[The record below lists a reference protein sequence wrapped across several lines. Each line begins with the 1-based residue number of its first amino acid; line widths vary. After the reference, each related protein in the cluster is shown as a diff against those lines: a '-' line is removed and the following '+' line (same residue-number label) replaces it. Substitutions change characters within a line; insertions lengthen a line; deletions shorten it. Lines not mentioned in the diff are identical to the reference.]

1 MNPLSRLLS
10 KINIKN
16 NGAIL
21 VGNNI
26 SCDGYDINCSI
37 GLVSHFHGDHIQ
49 EFERSIATFEKI
61 FVTPETKELL
71 IAVKGDWLDY
81 RKNLIGIPYLT
92 HTQIDEENI
101 IFHPAQHC
109 LGSAQAFIEL
119 EDYNILYAGDISCDA
134 SSYETDILIVEA
146 AYGAPNMIRTY
157 TKEEAIEQFV
167 SKVELELAAG
177 PVCILANRGT
187 LQEAMN
193 ILHSYD
199 VDVPFLF
206 HKNIIRVSKVYRK
219 HGIDIGDYL
228 EIGMEEAEEIM
239 RTKQPHL
246 AFYPLG
252 SHIYSP
258 DQYVKISLS
267 GWDTI
272 SPITTKIANKEYLIG
287 LLNHCDF
294 KELMNYVQ
302 QCSPKIVVVDS
313 SRYGNADIFARNV
326 KKKLGIK
333 AYALP

>member
-1 MNPLSRLLS
+1 LNPLSRLLS

-21 VGNNI
+21 IGNNI
-26 SCDGYDINCSI
+26 SCDGYDVNRSI
-37 GLVSHFHGDHIQ
+37 GIVSHFHGDHIK
-49 EFERSIATFEKI
+49 EFENSITTYKSI
-61 FVTPETKELL
+61 YVTPETKEVL
-71 IAVKGDWLDY
+71 IAIKGDWLDY
-81 RKNLIGIPYLT
+81 RKNLIDIPYLT
-92 HTQIDEENI
+92 HKQCDEDKI
-101 IFHPAQHC
+101 IFYPAQHC

-119 EDYNILYAGDISCDA
+119 EDFNVLYAGDISGGA
-134 SSYETDILIVEA
+134 SSCETDILIVEA

-157 TKEEAIEQFV
+157 TKEDTIRQFV

-193 ILHSYD
+193 VLHFSD

-206 HKNIIRVSKVYRK
+206 HKNIIRVSEVYRK
-219 HGIDIGDYL
+219 YGIDVGDYL
-228 EIGMEEAEEIM
+228 EIGKEEAEEIM
-239 RTKQPHL
+239 RNRQPHL

-272 SPITTKIANKEYLIG
+272 TPIITKIANKEYLIG
-287 LLNHCDF
+287 LFNHCDF
-294 KELMNYVQ
+294 KELLDYVQ
-302 QCSPKIVVVDS
+302 QCNPKIVVVDS

-326 KKKLGIK
+326 KRKLGIK